1 MKSIKSMIHSI
12 GKKPT
17 KANYSALIEEIEIS
31 PKAPTFKVGEKVS
44 ISKNKSFFSK
54 GYFNNYL
61 REKFFIDTLLKRNR

>member
-1 MKSIKSMIHSI
+1 MIHSI

-31 PKAPTFKVGEKVS
+31 PKAPKFKVGEKVS
-44 ISKNKSFFSK
+44 ITKNKSFFSE

-61 REKFFIDTLLKRNR
+61 REIFFIDTLLKRNR